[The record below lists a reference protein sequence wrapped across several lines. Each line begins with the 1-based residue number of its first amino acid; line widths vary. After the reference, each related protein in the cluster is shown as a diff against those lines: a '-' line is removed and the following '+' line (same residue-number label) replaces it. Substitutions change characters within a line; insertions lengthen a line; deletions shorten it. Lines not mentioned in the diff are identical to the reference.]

1 MQIRIS
7 IWERDHHSMEIN
19 TYLEENVTAMTL
31 QVCRQ
36 KTTMIE
42 TETD

>member
-19 TYLEENVTAMTL
+19 TYLEENVTGYDITGMQA
-31 QVCRQ
+31 
-36 KTTMIE
+36 KNHY
-42 TETD
+42 D